1 MFLTCDV
8 AGKCEE
14 HWCLQV
20 CHRHDRG
27 TPVQERWVDP
37 FKWYPISQ
45 LSLAAPGNFIA
56 QSIYYCSS
64 SPHFFRSKQF
74 PSSILSPRYSSKIK
88 GNLGQLWNHFE
99 ALWDINLETFG
110 FGTTLRQLWSKI
122 VTTWKHV
129 EGNFETTLVQI
140 WDIFGT
146 TWWLLSG
153 YWPSFPLFCGQ
164 HIAMFSINRILHLWS
179 LITSYFTWSF

>member
-45 LSLAAPGNFIA
+45 LSLAAPGGFIA
-56 QSIYYCSS
+56 QSIYYYSS
-64 SPHFFRSKQF
+64 SPTFSDQNGPQVQYWAQGIPARSKATQ
-74 PSSILSPRYSSKIK
+74 
-88 GNLGQLWNHFE
+88 GNFGTTLRP
-99 ALWDINLETFG
+99 LWDINLET
-110 FGTTLRQLWSKI
+110 TLRQLWSNI

-153 YWPSFPLFCGQ
+153 YWPSFPLPCGQ

-179 LITSYFTWSF
+179 LITSYFTWSL